1 MFVQVITARVVDTE
15 GLSRQMDRWERGLRS
30 GAEGFLG
37 STSGV
42 TDDGRLIVL
51 ARFESEEAAQRNS
64 DRPEQSAWWAETEKT
79 LEDVNFQNS
88 VKVVTMRGGG
98 SNDAGFVQV
107 MRGRVLDAAKVDELW
122 SRMGEFEGAMASHR
136 PDVIGD
142 VTVVHA
148 DGSYTDAVYFTSEAE
163 ARRNEGKEPPPEM
176 QAMFEEW
183 MTAAT
188 VDEYL
193 DLKEPRLV

>member
-1 MFVQVITARVVDTE
+1 
-15 GLSRQMDRWERGLRS
+15 
-30 GAEGFLG
+30 
-37 STSGV
+37 
-42 TDDGRLIVL
+42 
-51 ARFESEEAAQRNS
+51 
-64 DRPEQSAWWAETEKT
+64 
-79 LEDVNFQNS
+79 
-88 VKVVTMRGGG
+88 MRGGG

-107 MRGRVLDAAKVDELW
+107 MRGRILDAAKMDELW
-122 SRMGEFEGAMASHR
+122 SRVGEFEAAMASHR

-142 VTVVHA
+142 ITVVHA
-148 DGSYTDAVYFTSEAE
+148 DGSYTDAVYFTSETE
-163 ARRNEGKEPPPEM
+163 ARRNEGKEPPSEM

>member
-1 MFVQVITARVVDTE
+1 MFVQVITAKVVDAE
-15 GLSRQMDRWERGLRS
+15 RLSRQMDRWERELRP

-64 DRPEQSAWWAETEKT
+64 DRPEQGAWWADTEET
-79 LEDVNFQNS
+79 LEDVSFQNGE
-88 VKVVTMRGGG
+88 KVLTMQGGG

-107 MRGRVLDAAKVDELW
+107 MRGRVLDAAKLDELW
-122 SRMGEFEGAMASHR
+122 SRMGEFEAAMANHR

-142 VTVVHA
+142 ITVVHA

-163 ARRNEGKEPPPEM
+163 ARQNEGKEPPPEM

-183 MTAAT
+183 MTAASI
-188 VDEYL
+188 DEYL
-193 DLKEPRLV
+193 DLKQPRLI